1 MTALSHPVRMRIC
14 RHLARSAYTT
24 SELAQVHGMTAPEI
38 SRHLGVLKKA
48 GLITTR
54 RRGRYVQHQLDIA
67 VVARLGSD
75 FLEGIL
81 R

>member
-1 MTALSHPVRMRIC
+1 M
-14 RHLARSAYTT
+14 RSASRAASGDQYP
-24 SELAQVHGMTAPEI
+24 TA
-38 SRHLGVLKKA
+38 
-48 GLITTR
+48 
-54 RRGRYVQHQLDIA
+54 RRGRYVLHQLDVT

>member
-1 MTALSHPVRMRIC
+1 MTALSHPVRMRLC
-14 RHLARSAYTT
+14 RSLARSAFTT
-24 SELAQVHGMTAPEI
+24 GELTQVHGMTAPEI

-54 RRGRYVQHQLDIA
+54 RRGRYVLHQLD
-67 VVARLGSD
+67 VTMVARLGSD

>member
-1 MTALSHPVRMRIC
+1 MQLC
-14 RHLARSAYTT
+14 RSLARSAFTT
-24 SELAQVHGMTAPEI
+24 GELAQAHGVTAPEI

-48 GLITTR
+48 GLVTTR
-54 RRGRYVQHQLDIA
+54 RRGRYVLHQLDVT

-75 FLEGIL
+75 FLEGLL

>member
-1 MTALSHPVRMRIC
+1 MTALSHPVRMRLC
-14 RHLARSAYTT
+14 RDLARSAYTT
-24 SELAQVHGMTAPEI
+24 GELAQAHGVTAPEI

-48 GLITTR
+48 GLVTTR
-54 RRGRYVQHQLDIA
+54 RRGRYVLHQLDVT